1 MTTQPLAG
9 LRVIE
14 FSQMV
19 MGPCCG
25 LILADLGAEVIKV
38 EPLPRGDRT
47 RYLPGLAAGF
57 FAAFNRNKKSVAV
70 DMKSERGLGLVKRLI
85 AHERHRDRELQARH
99 DGGLR
104 ARLCVARRSS
114 TSG

>member
-1 MTTQPLAG
+1 MNAGATAALPLAG

-47 RYLPGLAAGF
+47 RRLTGIASGF
-57 FAAFNRNKKSVAV
+57 FAAFNRNKKASPSTSSAA
-70 DMKSERGLGLVKRLI
+70 RGLP
-85 AHERHRDRELQARH
+85 
-99 DGGLR
+99 
-104 ARLCVARRSS
+104 SS
-114 TSG
+114 AVSSRKATF